1 MQKVWRYVKSPYLYI
16 SKQNKN
22 THTMSHTSRG
32 FTKYNKNQKQD
43 NNALIHH
50 LARLHMMMQEEKGVF
65 ISYEQAL
72 KETKK

>member
-1 MQKVWRYVKSPYLYI
+1 
-16 SKQNKN
+16 
-22 THTMSHTSRG
+22 MSHTTRG
-32 FTKYNKNQKQD
+32 FAKHNKNQKQD

-50 LARLHMMMQEEKGVF
+50 LARLHMMMQEERGII